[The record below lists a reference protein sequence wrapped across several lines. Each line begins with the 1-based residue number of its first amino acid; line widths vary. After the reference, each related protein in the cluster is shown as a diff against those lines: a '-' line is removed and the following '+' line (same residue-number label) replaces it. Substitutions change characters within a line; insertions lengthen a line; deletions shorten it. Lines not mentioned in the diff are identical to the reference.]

1 MKALFPKQTN
11 FAVSNFLTK
20 AERLQ
25 ERYLK
30 YWLNLLLCNSIAS
43 IAVLEQTKPAIFC
56 LQNFCETFWNP
67 KQLFCFST
75 TTKPHLLRVLHVVT
89 HVKFSFC
96 ATILFK
102 VWEGWVSSNNFYED
116 SKVPTLFIPTLFL
129 SSILQRFTL
138 CLVLEKPNWLISP
151 PADNPETLPQSM
163 IEKRSA
169 SLRVNTCQL
178 CCCIHSCFVVFG
190 DSHSF
195 HVRRRNPTNSAAIYI
210 YV

>member
-116 SKVPTLFIPTLFL
+116 SKSAHPFHSHPFSLLY
-129 SSILQRFTL
+129 SSTFHFMPRTG
-138 CLVLEKPNWLISP
+138 ETELI
-151 PADNPETLPQSM
+151 NQSSSGQSWDLAPKHDWKK
-163 IEKRSA
+163 E
-169 SLRVNTCQL
+169 
-178 CCCIHSCFVVFG
+178 CFVESQHMSVVLL
-190 DSHSF
+190 HSF
-195 HVRRRNPTNSAAIYI
+195 LLCRFQWFSFFSRAST
-210 YV
+210 

>member
-56 LQNFCETFWNP
+56 LQIFVKLSEILNSCSVFF
-67 KQLFCFST
+67 LL

-138 CLVLEKPNWLISP
+138 CLVLEKPN
-151 PADNPETLPQSM
+151 
-163 IEKRSA
+163 
-169 SLRVNTCQL
+169 
-178 CCCIHSCFVVFG
+178 
-190 DSHSF
+190 
-195 HVRRRNPTNSAAIYI
+195 
-210 YV
+210 

>member
-116 SKVPTLFIPTLFL
+116 SKSGIGVKLWVYFFPLKFCIVVQCFKLTFL
-129 SSILQRFTL
+129 VGL
-138 CLVLEKPNWLISP
+138 
-151 PADNPETLPQSM
+151 
-163 IEKRSA
+163 A
-169 SLRVNTCQL
+169 STP
-178 CCCIHSCFVVFG
+178 ITG
-190 DSHSF
+190 D
-195 HVRRRNPTNSAAIYI
+195 AL
-210 YV
+210 